1 LTAECGTRQAAKSG
15 NMRKAHA
22 MKDEYDFS
30 IAGRRKFFREGAR
43 LVPPVHLDP
52 DVLDYLADRA
62 SARGISLSS
71 LVNTLLRKDIE
82 RSDAAK

>member
-1 LTAECGTRQAAKSG
+1 
-15 NMRKAHA
+15 MRKGDP

-30 IAGRRKFFREGAR
+30 NAELGKFFREGAR

-52 DVLDYLADRA
+52 EVLDYLSQRA
-62 SARGISLSS
+62 AARGISLSS

-82 RSDAAK
+82 LIDAAR